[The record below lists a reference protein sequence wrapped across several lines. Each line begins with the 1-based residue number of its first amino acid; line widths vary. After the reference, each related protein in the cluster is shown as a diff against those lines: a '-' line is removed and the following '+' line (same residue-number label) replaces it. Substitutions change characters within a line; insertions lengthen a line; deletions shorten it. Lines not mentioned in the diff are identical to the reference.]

1 METPLLEVKNLK
13 KHFPLRSGFRQRVTA
28 WVHAV
33 DGIDFDLPERE
44 TLALVGET
52 GCGKSTTG
60 RLVLRLLE
68 PTEGEVHFRGI
79 DLGTLPS
86 REMRTL
92 RQEMQIIF
100 QDPFSSLNP
109 RLTIGQ
115 TVGEPL
121 LLHGKATRKTV
132 GEKVVSLIERVGL
145 KGEDRFRYPHEFSG
159 GQRQRVGIARALAL
173 RPRLIVADEPVS
185 SLDVSIQAQVVNLL
199 LDLQEDFGLAY
210 LFISH
215 DLSLVEHISD
225 TVAVM
230 YLGRIVERGPVASI
244 YSHPRHPYTEALL
257 ASAPVPDPERRGK
270 RHAALVGDVPS
281 PIDPPPGCPFH
292 PRCPVKEDVCAQSFP
307 ARSEAGPGHVVSC
320 HVRG

>member
-1 METPLLEVKNLK
+1 MEAPLLQVKNLK
-13 KHFPLRSGFRQRVTA
+13 KHFPLRSGFRQRVTS

-33 DGIDFDLPERE
+33 DGIDFDLPEKE

-68 PTEGEVHFRGI
+68 PTEGEVRFRGI
-79 DLGTLPS
+79 DLATLPS
-86 REMRTL
+86 GEMRTL

-173 RPRLIVADEPVS
+173 QPRLIVADEPVS

-215 DLSLVEHISD
+215 DLSLVEHFSD

-244 YSHPRHPYTEALL
+244 YSRPLHPYTEALL
-257 ASAPVPDPERRGK
+257 ASAPVPDPERRGA
-270 RHAALVGDVPS
+270 RHAALSGDVPT

-292 PRCPVKEDVCAQSFP
+292 PRCPVKEAVCSRSFP
-307 ARSEAGPGHVVSC
+307 AQSDVGQGHVVSC

>member
-1 METPLLEVKNLK
+1 METPLLQVKNLK

-33 DGIDFDLPERE
+33 DGIDFDLPAGE

-60 RLVLRLLE
+60 RLVLRLLG

-115 TVGEPL
+115 TVAEPL
-121 LLHGKATRKTV
+121 LLHGKATRTTV
-132 GEKVVSLIERVGL
+132 GEKVVPLIERAGL
-145 KGEDRFRYPHEFSG
+145 NGGARFRSPPELSG
-159 GQRQRVGIARALAL
+159 RRACAVV
-173 RPRLIVADEPVS
+173 RAA
-185 SLDVSIQAQVVNLL
+185 AQ
-199 LDLQEDFGLAY
+199 
-210 LFISH
+210 
-215 DLSLVEHISD
+215 
-225 TVAVM
+225 
-230 YLGRIVERGPVASI
+230 
-244 YSHPRHPYTEALL
+244 
-257 ASAPVPDPERRGK
+257 
-270 RHAALVGDVPS
+270 
-281 PIDPPPGCPFH
+281 
-292 PRCPVKEDVCAQSFP
+292 
-307 ARSEAGPGHVVSC
+307 
-320 HVRG
+320 